1 MLLVSLMMIAWASWP
16 PIAAGSR
23 QRRIATAT
31 DAPGRAPTWPRQRAR
46 RRSSAALPHRTVR
59 DPAMPALVHHRAY
72 LSELLGT
79 TALLFGTMT
88 FVRWLFSNDSA
99 LAHAL
104 PGLHLRILG
113 VGLAVGILLFLLI
126 ISPLGRSSGGHF
138 NPAVTV
144 AFWLLRALPGEDVA
158 PYVTAQAL
166 GSVAGTALARLVWG
180 AIVSRSP
187 VAYAVIQPA
196 RGSTQLLVFILE
208 AASIIAL
215 MAAVTFFLARP
226 ALVRWTPAVVGV
238 AVAALISTTGAWT
251 GGSFNPARQLG
262 PALLSGQHAFLA
274 CYLVGPL
281 AGALAVAALR
291 RPYAR
296 KRVLSCQLCGA

>member
-1 MLLVSLMMIAWASWP
+1 MKNQLDQADHREEPNRHPLARPTRVLP
-16 PIAAGSR
+16 VGPQSR
-23 QRRIATAT
+23 HHGRDRARDSRHRLQIAT
-31 DAPGRAPTWPRQRAR
+31 
-46 RRSSAALPHRTVR
+46 
-59 DPAMPALVHHRAY
+59 PALAHRHAY

-79 TALLFGTMT
+79 TALLFTVVT
-88 FVRWLFSNDSA
+88 VVRWLFGNDSA

-104 PGLHLRILG
+104 PGLQLRIVL
-113 VGLAVGILLFLLI
+113 VGLAVGILLWLLI

-144 AFWLLRALPGEDVA
+144 TFWLLGALPGEDVA

-166 GSVAGTALARLVWG
+166 GSVAGTALGRLLWG
-180 AIVSRSP
+180 AIVSRP
-187 VAYAVIQPA
+187 PIAYAVIQPA
-196 RGSTQLLVFILE
+196 RGSTQLLVLIVE
-208 AASIIAL
+208 AISIMVL

-226 ALVRWTPAVVGV
+226 ALARWTPAVVGV
-238 AVAALISTTGAWT
+238 AVAALISVTGAWT

-274 CYLVGPL
+274 SYLVGPL

-291 RPYAR
+291 RPYAT
-296 KRVLSCQLCGA
+296 KRLLSCQLCGA